1 MTHKQLIQA
10 LRRAGYG
17 VELAR
22 SGHVK
27 VRRPNGSYMY
37 TLALSPSDVR
47 AIRNAIC
54 ELRKLGFDY
63 EEWKR

>member
-1 MTHKQLIQA
+1 
-10 LRRAGYG
+10 
-17 VELAR
+17 
-22 SGHVK
+22 
-27 VRRPNGSYMY
+27 MY